1 MPYRSAGTRQ
11 EERPGKARGQ
21 PRTARTPLA
30 RSPWGKVAE
39 VDLKLLPQQQLKVTP
54 KQIAANYILQLSSLE
69 LQDVINQEL
78 QENPALDLDEVQV
91 CPLCGQPLTGR
102 VCLNCFG
109 VGKTPY
115 KGGDDGETEPLEGT
129 SLMQRDEE
137 EDELDPIVRAEAEQ
151 TLAEYLSWNARV
163 LLPARLHP
171 VAEYIIGNLSDNGYL
186 ELSIEEIARTMK
198 VPVADAMEALQ
209 TIQGIEPWGIGA
221 RDTRECLLIQMDHL
235 EEIGEEVPE
244 PARIIVSDHLR
255 ELGEHKFGDIAQ
267 ALRITREEVQAAWD
281 WVKQSLNPAP
291 ANAFAAGPD
300 GTSIGGR
307 QVALRP
313 DVIILKNERGDF
325 EVEVI
330 ESRRFSLRVN
340 PVYRQLVGQLQA
352 ARSAGAAAPAMSD
365 DERQHIRQYVTR
377 AKFFIDNINQR
388 RQTIGRITDV
398 IVECQR
404 DFLANGVQSLR
415 PLTRAEVGER
425 IGMHESTVSRATAG
439 KFVLLPSGQVVPF
452 SMFFT
457 ASLGT
462 KDVIKNIIEAEDRA
476 RPFSDQEIVEKLRQE
491 HGIILA
497 RRTVAKYRE
506 ELQILPARLRKR

>member
-1 MPYRSAGTRQ
+1 M
-11 EERPGKARGQ
+11 EH
-21 PRTARTPLA
+21 LA
-30 RSPWGKVAE
+30 
-39 VDLKLLPQQQLKVTP
+39 
-54 KQIAANYILQLSSLE
+54 
-69 LQDVINQEL
+69 
-78 QENPALDLDEVQV
+78 
-91 CPLCGQPLTGR
+91 
-102 VCLNCFG
+102 
-109 VGKTPY
+109 
-115 KGGDDGETEPLEGT
+115 
-129 SLMQRDEE
+129 
-137 EDELDPIVRAEAEQ
+137 
-151 TLAEYLSWNARV
+151 
-163 LLPARLHP
+163 
-171 VAEYIIGNLSDNGYL
+171 
-186 ELSIEEIARTMK
+186 
-198 VPVADAMEALQ
+198 
-209 TIQGIEPWGIGA
+209 
-221 RDTRECLLIQMDHL
+221 
-235 EEIGEEVPE
+235 EIGEEVP
-244 PARIIVSDHLR
+244 PHARAIVADHFR

-281 WVKQSLNPAP
+281 YIKENLNPFP
-291 ANAFAAGPD
+291 AHAFAAGPD

-313 DVIILKNERGDF
+313 DVIIFKNEQADF
-325 EVEVI
+325 EVDVI

-352 ARSAGAAAPAMSD
+352 ARSAGQQALAMSD
-365 DERQHIRQYVTR
+365 DERTHIRQYVTR

-388 RQTIGRITDV
+388 RQTIARITEV

-404 DFLANGVQSLR
+404 DFLERGVQSLR

-439 KFVLLPSGQVVPF
+439 KYVLLPGGQVIPF

-462 KDVIKNIIEAEDRA
+462 KDVIKNIIDAEDRS
-476 RPFSDQEIVEKLRQE
+476 RPYSDQEIVEKLRGE

>member
-1 MPYRSAGTRQ
+1 MPLEWSVPRPPTIPRGHGLGRGRGRAADTGEAAPGPRRWRPRELSARAMPGLCAGEQQAGRRRRARSPLR
-11 EERPGKARGQ
+11 R
-21 PRTARTPLA
+21 ARTPLA

-78 QENPALDLDEVQV
+78 QENPALDLDEIQV
-91 CPLCGQPLTGR
+91 CPLCGQSLTGR
-102 VCLNCFG
+102 VCVNCFG
-109 VGKTPY
+109 IGNRPY
-115 KGGDDGETEPLEGT
+115 KGGDDIETEPLEGT

-151 TLAEYLSWNARV
+151 TLAEYLSWNTRV
-163 LLPARLHP
+163 LLAQRLHP
-171 VAEYIIGNLSDNGYL
+171 VAEYIIGNLNDNGYL
-186 ELSIEEIARTMK
+186 EIPIEEIAKTMK
-198 VPVADAMEALQ
+198 VSVAD
-209 TIQGIEPWGIGA
+209 
-221 RDTRECLLIQMDHL
+221 
-235 EEIGEEVPE
+235 
-244 PARIIVSDHLR
+244 
-255 ELGEHKFGDIAQ
+255 
-267 ALRITREEVQAAWD
+267 
-281 WVKQSLNPAP
+281 
-291 ANAFAAGPD
+291 AFAAGPD

-313 DVIILKNERGDF
+313 DVIIQKNERGDF

-352 ARSAGAAAPAMSD
+352 ARSAGAAAPAMTD

-388 RQTIGRITDV
+388 RQTIARITDV
-398 IVECQR
+398 IVECQLE
-404 DFLANGVQSLR
+404 FLEKGVQSLR

-439 KFVLLPSGQVVPF
+439 KFVLLPAGEVIPF
-452 SMFFT
+452 STFFT
-457 ASLGT
+457 ASLGV
-462 KDVIKNIIEAEDRA
+462 KDVIKNIIEAEDHT
-476 RPFSDQEIVEKLRQE
+476 RPYSDQEIVEKLREE
-491 HGIILA
+491 HGIRLA

>member
-1 MPYRSAGTRQ
+1 
-11 EERPGKARGQ
+11 
-21 PRTARTPLA
+21 
-30 RSPWGKVAE
+30 

-78 QENPALDLDEVQV
+78 QENPALDLEEVQV
-91 CPLCGQPLTGR
+91 CPLCGQPLAGR
-102 VCLNCFG
+102 VCVNCFG
-109 VGKTPY
+109 IGNRPY
-115 KGGDDGETEPLEGT
+115 KGADDVETEPLEGT

-137 EDELDPIVRAEAEQ
+137 DDELDPIVRAEAEQ

-163 LLPARLHP
+163 LLPTRLHP
-171 VAEYIIGNLSDNGYL
+171 VVEYIIGNLNDAGYL
-186 ELSIEEIARTMK
+186 ELSLEEIARTMK
-198 VPVADAMEALQ
+198 VTIADATEALR
-209 TIQGIEPWGIGA
+209 TIQSIEPWGIGA

-235 EEIGEEVPE
+235 AEIGEIVPDH
-244 PARIIVSDHLR
+244 ARAIVTDHFR

-267 ALRITREEVQAAWD
+267 TLRVTREDVQIAWD
-281 WVKQSLNPAP
+281 YIKETLNPFP
-291 ANAFAAGPD
+291 AHAFAAGPD

-313 DVIILKNERGDF
+313 DVIIFKNEQEQF

-330 ESRRFSLRVN
+330 ESRRFALRVN
-340 PVYRQLVGQLQA
+340 PVYRQLVSQLQA
-352 ARSAGAAAPAMSD
+352 ARSAGGQAPAMSD
-365 DERQHIRQYVTR
+365 DDRQHIRQYVTR

-404 DFLANGVQSLR
+404 DFLDRGVQSLR

-439 KFVLLPSGQVVPF
+439 KYVLLPSGQVVPF

-462 KDVIKNIIEAEDRA
+462 KDVIKNIIEAEDRS
-476 RPFSDQEIVEKLRQE
+476 RPYSDQEIVEKLRGE